1 MCVGGCGCRK
11 KKEKKGKEKKKN
23 HEGKKLEVYTEEG
36 KVTQS
41 LPTFAS
47 SSASLQPAPRAIE

>member
-1 MCVGGCGCRK
+1 MQ
-11 KKEKKGKEKKKN
+11 KKEGEKGKRKKKN